1 MTAGQAALPAL
12 AVAPQ
17 LAAHSELAAHPAL
30 PALTAATHRPHALHA
45 PQRTWVEKNCYVDV
59 WIELLAALGLE
70 PRAMLGTVLALD
82 FEGDQWTFYKPSHD
96 DIRALYGIDVR
107 ELNVWRSLD
116 SHLTEHVGAGH
127 LVSTEADAFYLPDVA
142 GTDYR
147 RNHAKTTIVV
157 AAVDAN
163 ARRLGYF
170 HNAGYF
176 ELEGEDF
183 DGALGLGGPDTRRAL
198 PLYAELLRLD
208 RRACRPDAALR
219 GMALARLGAYLDLA
233 PERDP
238 VAAFAERIEAD
249 LALAAADG
257 PEAYHAWAFATLRQ
271 LGSAAEL
278 GALHLA
284 WLAEGRT
291 GPLADAAAALEQVST
306 ETKSMV
312 LKAARVV
319 VVRKAWDPRP
329 ALESIGR
336 ARRAGLRAARA
347 ALG

>member
-1 MTAGQAALPAL
+1 MP
-12 AVAPQ
+12 
-17 LAAHSELAAHPAL
+17 AHPAM
-30 PALTAATHRPHALHA
+30 PGLTAATHRPHALHA
-45 PQRTWVEKNCYVDV
+45 PERTWVEKNCYVDV
-59 WIELLAALGLE
+59 WIELLGALGLD
-70 PRAMLGTVLALD
+70 PLAMLGTTVALD

-96 DIRALYGIDVR
+96 EVRALYGIDVR
-107 ELNVWRSLD
+107 ELNVWRPID
-116 SHLTEHVGAGH
+116 VHLAEHVGAGH

-147 RNHAKTTIVV
+147 RQHAKTTIVV
-157 AAVDAN
+157 AAVDLA

-183 DGALGLGGPDTRRAL
+183 DGALGVGGAGTRRTL

-208 RRACRPDAALR
+208 RRMRRSGAALR
-219 GMALARLGAYLDLA
+219 AQALELLA
-233 PERDP
+233 GHLRRVPDRDP
-238 VAAFAERIEAD
+238 VEAFAARIEAD
-249 LALAAADG
+249 LAALVAEG

-278 GALHLA
+278 SALHFA
-284 WLAEGRT
+284 WLADGST
-291 GPLADAAAALEQVST
+291 GPLADAAAAFERVSV
-306 ETKSMV
+306 ESKSMV

-319 VVRKAWDPRP
+319 VVRKPWDPRP

-336 ARRAGLRAARA
+336 ARNEGLRAAAA
-347 ALG
+347 ALRGDTVPDALHRA

>member
-1 MTAGQAALPAL
+1 MTTGQAALPT
-12 AVAPQ
+12 
-17 LAAHSELAAHPAL
+17 LAAHPAL
-30 PALTAATHRPHALHA
+30 PALAAATHRPHALHA
-45 PQRTWVEKNCYVDV
+45 PQRNWVEKNCYVDV

-70 PRAMLGTVLALD
+70 PRAMLGTAFALD

-96 DIRALYGIDVR
+96 EVRALYGIDVR

-116 SHLTEHVGAGH
+116 SHLAEHVGAGH

-147 RNHAKTTIVV
+147 RQHAKTTIVV
-157 AAVDAN
+157 AAVDVA

-176 ELEGEDF
+176 ELDGEDF
-183 DGALGLGGPDTRRAL
+183 DGALGLGLPDTRRAL

-208 RRACRPDAALR
+208 RRVCRPDATLR
-219 GMALARLGAYLDLA
+219 GMALALLGAHLDRV

-238 VAAFAERIEAD
+238 VAAFAARIEAD
-249 LALAAADG
+249 LDLLASDG

-284 WLAEGRT
+284 WLADGRT
-291 GPLADAAAALEQVST
+291 GPLADAAAAFDQVSA

-319 VVRKAWDPRP
+319 LVRKAWDPRP
-329 ALESIGR
+329 SLESIGR
-336 ARRAGLRAARA
+336 ARLDGLRALRA

>member
-1 MTAGQAALPAL
+1 VTQPTADAAADAMPVHPAMPAL
-12 AVAPQ
+12 S
-17 LAAHSELAAHPAL
+17 AAG
-30 PALTAATHRPHALHA
+30 HRPHSLHA
-45 PQRTWVEKNCYVDV
+45 PERTWVEKNCYVDV

-70 PRAMLGTVLALD
+70 PRAMLGTSVALD

-96 DIRALYGIDVR
+96 EVRALYGIDVR
-107 ELNVWRSLD
+107 ELNVWRPID
-116 SHLTEHVGAGH
+116 AHLAEHVGAGH

-147 RNHAKTTIVV
+147 RQHAKTTIVV
-157 AAVDAN
+157 AAIDVA

-176 ELEGEDF
+176 ELGGEDF
-183 DGALGLGGPDTRRAL
+183 DGALGLGGPVTRRAL

-208 RRACRPDAALR
+208 RVVRRTDGALR
-219 GMALARLGAYLDLA
+219 AQALDFLAAHLARA
-233 PERDP
+233 PARDP
-238 VAAFAERIEAD
+238 VEAFAARIDAD
-249 LALAAADG
+249 LAALVAEG

-278 GALHLA
+278 SALHCA
-284 WLAEGRT
+284 WLADGRA
-291 GPLADAAAALEQVST
+291 GPLADAAAAFERVSG
-306 ETKSMV
+306 EAKSMV

-336 ARRAGLRAARA
+336 VRAEGLRAAAA

>member
-1 MTAGQAALPAL
+1 VAVSASAL
-12 AVAPQ
+12 AR
-17 LAAHSELAAHPAL
+17 HPAL
-30 PALTAATHRPHALHA
+30 PALDVAAHRPHALHA
-45 PQRTWVEKNCYVDV
+45 PERTWVEKNCYVDV
-59 WIELLAALGLE
+59 WIELLGALGLE
-70 PRAMLGTVLALD
+70 PRAMLGTTLALD

-96 DIRALYGIDVR
+96 EVRALYGIDVR
-107 ELNVWRSLD
+107 ELNVWRALD
-116 SHLTEHVGAGH
+116 VHLTEHVGAGH
-127 LVSTEADAFYLPDVA
+127 LVSTEADAYYLPDVA

-147 RNHAKTTIVV
+147 TQHAKTTIVV
-157 AAVDAN
+157 AAVDAA

-176 ELEGEDF
+176 ELAGEDF
-183 DGALGLGGPDTRRAL
+183 DGALGLGGPQTRRVL

-208 RRACRPDAALR
+208 RCVRRPDAALR
-219 GMALARLGAYLDLA
+219 TQALGLLATHLDRLPAH
-233 PERDP
+233 DP
-238 VAAFAERIEAD
+238 VQAFAERIGAD
-249 LALAAADG
+249 LAALADEG

-278 GALHLA
+278 GALHLG
-284 WLAEGRT
+284 WLADGQA
-291 GPLADAAAALEQVST
+291 GPLADAAAAFERVSV

-319 VVRKAWDPRP
+319 VVRKPWDPRP

-336 ARRAGLRAARA
+336 ARHEGLQAARA

>member
-1 MTAGQAALPAL
+1 MSAAALAR
-12 AVAPQ
+12 
-17 LAAHSELAAHPAL
+17 HPAL
-30 PALTAATHRPHALHA
+30 PSLAAAAHRPHALHA
-45 PQRTWVEKNCYVDV
+45 PERTWVEKNCYVDV
-59 WIELLAALGLE
+59 WIELLGALGLE
-70 PRAMLGTVLALD
+70 PRAMLGTTLALD

-96 DIRALYGIDVR
+96 EVRALYGIDVR
-107 ELNVWRSLD
+107 ELNVWRPLD
-116 SHLTEHVGAGH
+116 VHLVEHVGAGH

-147 RNHAKTTIVV
+147 RQHAKTTIVV
-157 AAVDAN
+157 AEVDAA
-163 ARRLGYF
+163 ARRLAYF
-170 HNAGYF
+170 HNTGYF

-183 DGALGLGGPDTRRAL
+183 DGALGLGGPQTRRAL

-208 RRACRPDAALR
+208 RCVRRPDAVLRTQAL
-219 GMALARLGAYLDLA
+219 GLLATHLDRLPA
-233 PERDP
+233 RDP
-238 VAAFAERIEAD
+238 VEAFAERIGGD
-249 LALAAADG
+249 LATLADEG

-278 GALHLA
+278 GALHLG
-284 WLAEGRT
+284 WLADGQA
-291 GPLADAAAALEQVST
+291 GPLIDAAAAFERVSV

-319 VVRKAWDPRP
+319 VVRKPWDPRP

-336 ARRAGLRAARA
+336 ARHEGLQAARA